1 MSQAKNKEQNSD
13 CNLREID
20 FSDFPH
26 DPRFPQIEGKLFIAD
41 NLDEDSTDA
50 ADSSADRKY
59 IDNKAEEIQSAPVKL
74 SMNLAFVCVEGQMRI
89 KINLQ
94 EYLLTK
100 NTVASIITGSF
111 MQLFEF
117 SRDFKGIVIAVAPF
131 FMNFGEDIKI
141 GMAAFRHTMATP
153 FVKMSD
159 SEINETVTI
168 YKMMKKKLTEPD
180 LIYRTE
186 ITKSFLD
193 LFKYNGLESFHKRQQ
208 IEGNNEVK
216 SRQQDLLERFLG
228 AVQLFYKKER
238 KVLFYADYLNISP
251 KYLSTVIH
259 EVSGKYATEWIDDYI
274 ILDAKTMLKGSRSSI
289 KDICAQLCFANQ
301 SIFTKYFK
309 HHTGM
314 TPKEFR
320 NS

>member
-1 MSQAKNKEQNSD
+1 MSQAKNTGQNPD

-41 NLDEDSTDA
+41 NFDEDIRTDSA
-50 ADSSADRKY
+50 AENPA
-59 IDNKAEEIQSAPVKL
+59 IDNRMEGIQSVPVKL
-74 SMNLAFVCVEGQMRI
+74 SMSLIFICVEGQLRLR
-89 KINLQ
+89 INLQ
-94 EYLLTK
+94 EYLLIK
-100 NTVASIITGSF
+100 NNIATIITGSF
-111 MQLFEF
+111 MQLLEF
-117 SRDFKGIVIAVAPF
+117 SQDFKGAVVAIAPF
-131 FMNFGEDIKI
+131 FMNFGEDVKV
-141 GMAAFRHTMATP
+141 GMAAFQNVMNSP
-153 FVKMSD
+153 LYKMSE
-159 SEINETVTI
+159 SEINETVVI
-168 YKMMKKKLTEPD
+168 YKMMKKKLMEPD

-186 ITKSFLD
+186 IAKSFLD
-193 LFKYNGLESFHKRQQ
+193 LFKYNGLQSFYRRQQ
-208 IEGNNEVK
+208 IENSNEDR
-216 SRQQDLLERFLG
+216 SRHQELLKRFLM
-228 AVQLFYKKER
+228 AVQTYYKQQR